1 MLKWLGGCLLIA
13 IVLIGVGS
21 WYAMRSI
28 RESLEPDGTARVTIA
43 ASPQRIYSSLSNGDS
58 AATWRATGSTVTTSR
73 RGPFAIG
80 DSVRIEVKGSLGV
93 GQRPIVWHVREL
105 KPDQVIAMD
114 LMNETGTHVIA
125 TRRDSLVA
133 NGDSTVVIS
142 AIYTMLPDSVQNR
155 AGVAGDM
162 MMSMFR
168 MQSKLELQSLKARI
182 EGRPLPARK

>member
-1 MLKWLGGCLLIA
+1 MLKWLGGCLVIV

-21 WYAMRSI
+21 WYAMRTI
-28 RESLEPDGTARVTIA
+28 RQSLEPDGSARVTIA

-58 AATWRATGSTVTTSR
+58 AATWRATGNAVTASR
-73 RGPFAIG
+73 RGPFSIG
-80 DSVRIEVKGSLGV
+80 DSIRIEMKGSLGV

-105 KPDQVIAMD
+105 KPDQVVAMD
-114 LMNETGTHVIA
+114 LMNEAGTHAIA
-125 TRRDSLVA
+125 MRRDSLAA

-142 AIYTMLPDSVQNR
+142 AIYPMLPDSVQAR
-155 AGVAGDM
+155 GGVAGDM

-182 EGRPLPARK
+182 EGRPLPVKK

>member
-1 MLKWLGGCLLIA
+1 MIV

-21 WYAMRSI
+21 WYAMRTI
-28 RESLEPDGTARVTIA
+28 RQSLEPDGSARVTIA

-58 AATWRATGSTVTTSR
+58 AATWRATGNAVTASR
-73 RGPFAIG
+73 RGPFSIG
-80 DSVRIEVKGSLGV
+80 DSIRIEMKGSLGV

-105 KPDQVIAMD
+105 KPDQVVAMD
-114 LMNETGTHVIA
+114 LMNEAGTHAIA
-125 TRRDSLVA
+125 MRRDSLAA

-142 AIYTMLPDSVQNR
+142 AIYPMLPDSVQAR
-155 AGVAGDM
+155 GGVAGDM

-182 EGRPLPARK
+182 EGRPLPVKK

>member
-1 MLKWLGGCLLIA
+1 M
-13 IVLIGVGS
+13 
-21 WYAMRSI
+21 
-28 RESLEPDGTARVTIA
+28 
-43 ASPQRIYSSLSNGDS
+43 
-58 AATWRATGSTVTTSR
+58 
-73 RGPFAIG
+73 
-80 DSVRIEVKGSLGV
+80 KGSLGV
-93 GQRPIVWHVREL
+93 AQRPIVWHVREL

-114 LMNETGTHVIA
+114 LMNEARTQVIA

-142 AIYTMLPDSVQNR
+142 GIYPMLPDSVQTR

-182 EGRPLPARK
+182 EGRPQPARK

>member
-1 MLKWLGGCLLIA
+1 MLKWLGGCLVIV

-21 WYAMRSI
+21 WYAMRTI
-28 RESLEPDGTARVTIA
+28 RQSLEPDGSARVTIA

-58 AATWRATGSTVTTSR
+58 AATWRATGNAVTASR
-73 RGPFAIG
+73 RGPFSIG
-80 DSVRIEVKGSLGV
+80 DSIRIEMKGSLGV

-105 KPDQVIAMD
+105 KPDQVVAMD
-114 LMNETGTHVIA
+114 LMNEAGTHAIA
-125 TRRDSLVA
+125 MRRDSLVA

-142 AIYTMLPDSVQNR
+142 AIYPMLPDSVQAR
-155 AGVAGDM
+155 GGVAGDM

-182 EGRPLPARK
+182 EGRPLPVK